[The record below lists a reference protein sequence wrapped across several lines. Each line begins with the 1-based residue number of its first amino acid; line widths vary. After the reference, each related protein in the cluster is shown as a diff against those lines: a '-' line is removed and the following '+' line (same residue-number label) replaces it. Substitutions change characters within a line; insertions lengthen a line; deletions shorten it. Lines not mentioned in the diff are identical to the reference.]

1 MTTLE
6 FSNEFDLLINAYAN
20 NNAFGDSYDK
30 NNLAFDEYEKSI
42 FLTKAQ
48 EEIIIDLYNG
58 KNPFGDSF
66 EKTEE
71 IRRYE
76 SDLIKTYTT
85 TDRKVG
91 YTGLSKSSVFF

>member
-1 MTTLE
+1 M
-6 FSNEFDLLINAYAN
+6 SI
-20 NNAFGDSYDK
+20 
-30 NNLAFDEYEKSI
+30 EKSI

-71 IRRYE
+71 LG
-76 SDLIKTYTT
+76 DT
-85 TDRKVG
+85 
-91 YTGLSKSSVFF
+91 